1 MKEKKEFQSP
11 EFDKAAELSS
21 LIRRSQEGDSL
32 AIEAIYEQYKRPL
45 FSLAYRY
52 TYDSAT
58 AEDLLQEIFIKVFTH
73 LKDIQR
79 VETFPGWLYRIAVN
93 TCYSYLRQNKTEL
106 QKKVPLSEVEA
117 EMKQPEGESPESY
130 LKKPLDEAIEVLP
143 KKLKSVFLLHDVQGF
158 KHHEISRM
166 LGCSVGTS
174 KSQLFKASSVS
185 GSIRYQ
191 GKINPDGRYSLKTT
205 SGQVEMTL
213 PSDSSFELEADTFS
227 GHIDSDFPIE
237 ISGKIVTREF
247 HGVVNK
253 GGARISLSSFS
264 GNIKLRKS

>member
-1 MKEKKEFQSP
+1 
-11 EFDKAAELSS
+11 
-21 LIRRSQEGDSL
+21 
-32 AIEAIYEQYKRPL
+32 
-45 FSLAYRY
+45 
-52 TYDSAT
+52 
-58 AEDLLQEIFIKVFTH
+58 LQEIFIKVFTH

-158 KHHEISRM
+158 KHREISRM

-174 KSQLFKASSVS
+174 KSQLFKARLK
-185 GSIRYQ
+185 IRNVLRDK
-191 GKINPDGRYSLKTT
+191 KIL
-205 SGQVEMTL
+205 
-213 PSDSSFELEADTFS
+213 
-227 GHIDSDFPIE
+227 
-237 ISGKIVTREF
+237 
-247 HGVVNK
+247 
-253 GGARISLSSFS
+253 
-264 GNIKLRKS
+264 